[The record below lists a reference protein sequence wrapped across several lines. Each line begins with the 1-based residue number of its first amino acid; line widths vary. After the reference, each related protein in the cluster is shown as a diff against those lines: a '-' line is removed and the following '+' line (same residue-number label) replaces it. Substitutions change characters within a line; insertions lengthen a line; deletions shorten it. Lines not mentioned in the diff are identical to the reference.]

1 MNLLNPMTVKDLL
14 GAQQKT
20 HAQLCQAIVDQ
31 AQDAV
36 IFSDRDGI
44 IRLWNRGAEI
54 IFGFGAEEVIGHSLD
69 VIVPERFRPAHN
81 EGYRQAMQTGLLR
94 HDGRVL
100 TTRSQHKYGSRLY
113 VDLSFGL
120 LKDPTGHVIGA
131 FSIGRDCTARHLEQ
145 AALREQ
151 AESQP
156 G

>member
-1 MNLLNPMTVKDLL
+1 MHWPPPDSPSASL
-14 GAQQKT
+14 
-20 HAQLCQAIVDQ
+20 HRAIIEQ
-31 AQDAV
+31 TQDAV
-36 IFSDRDGI
+36 IFADREGV

-54 IFGFGAEEVIGHSLD
+54 IFGFAAKEAIGQGLD
-69 VIVPERFRPAHN
+69 LIVPEKLRRAHN
-81 EGYRQAMQTGLLR
+81 EGFRRAMESGQVR

-120 LKDPTGHVIGA
+120 VKDEAGRVTGA
-131 FSIGRDCTARHLEQ
+131 FATGRDATARYLEEQ
-145 AALREQ
+145 ARRLA